1 MKLDLD
7 RQPVPLLGIAA
18 WSGVGK
24 TTLLEALL
32 PRLRQAGL
40 RVAVIKHA
48 HHRFDID
55 RPGKDSYRLRQAG
68 ATPMLVAS
76 RERFALMMETP
87 CNETPCNETPC
98 NETPCNET
106 PCNETPCN
114 ETPGEEVQ
122 ASPEDDGPD
131 LAALLAHVQL
141 MRPDLILIEG
151 FKNWPLPKLELHR
164 PSLGK
169 PLLAGDDP
177 WVQAVASDDLL
188 KLPAG
193 VAALD
198 LNDLTT
204 LTAFVSAW
212 PATWSAR
219 RDPRRADDSP

>member
-98 NETPCNET
+98 NETPCHET
-106 PCNETPCN
+106 S
-114 ETPGEEVQ
+114 GEEAQ
-122 ASPEDDGPD
+122 ASPRDEGPD
-131 LAALLAHVQL
+131 LAALLEHVQL
-141 MRPDLILIEG
+141 MRPDLVLVEG
-151 FKNWPLPKLELHR
+151 FRHWPLPKLELHR

-169 PLLAGDDP
+169 PLLAGEDP
-177 WVQAVASDDLL
+177 WIQAVASDAELV
-188 KLPAG
+188 LPAG

-198 LNDLTT
+198 LNDLGA
-204 LTAFVSAW
+204 LTAFVRDW
-212 PATWSAR
+212 PAAWAGCR
-219 RDPRRADDSP
+219 GPRPGGDSS

>member
-76 RERFALMMETP
+76 RERFALMM
-87 CNETPCNETPC
+87 
-98 NETPCNET
+98 ET

-204 LTAFVSAW
+204 LTAFVCAW

>member
-32 PRLRQAGL
+32 PRVRQAGL

-55 RPGKDSYRLRQAG
+55 KPGKDSYRLRQAG

-87 CNETPCNETPC
+87 STLSNET
-98 NETPCNET
+98 
-106 PCNETPCN
+106 
-114 ETPGEEVQ
+114 
-122 ASPEDDGPD
+122 SEDDGPD
-131 LAALLAHVQL
+131 LAALLEHVQL
-141 MRPDLILIEG
+141 MHPDLIVIEG

-164 PSLGK
+164 QSLGK

-177 WVQAVASDDLL
+177 WVQAVASDLPL
-188 KLPAG
+188 KLPTG

-198 LNDLTT
+198 LNDLAALTT
-204 LTAFVSAW
+204 FVRDW
-212 PATWSAR
+212 PAAWGACR
-219 RDPRRADDSP
+219 GPRPGDDSS